1 MGHIQGVTM
10 PDSDISPNI
19 DPEDVLQNPGATD
32 LSDPSASITGAL
44 TDYANRPQPPGNS
57 LGLLMDDQQMRD
69 AGVHPEQT
77 GAPPSVIDATGASNT
92 NADPADGYAKVA
104 RLTRGM
110 VTGAHAAAS
119 GVSRLAGVAASDPMV
134 AGLKTLNT
142 IYSVPLSAA
151 EGTAR
156 GATDL
161 RNGAPLGETILGNG
175 LRTGLVIGASRI
187 PVVGPGAAFLAN
199 KYLPDGAAM
208 GHGIIQGLS
217 DPEQSRAALSAIQ

>member
-1 MGHIQGVTM
+1 M
-10 PDSDISPNI
+10 PDTDISLNI
-19 DPEDVLQNPGATD
+19 DPEDVSQNPGATD
-32 LSDPSASITGAL
+32 LSDPPASITGAL
-44 TDYANRPQPPGNS
+44 ADHANRPQPQANS

-69 AGVHPEQT
+69 AGVHPEQS
-77 GAPPSVIDATGASNT
+77 GAPPSVIDATGGGDAK
-92 NADPADGYAKVA
+92 ADPADGYAKVA
-104 RLTRGM
+104 RRMRGM
-110 VTGAHAAAS
+110 VTGAHTAAS
-119 GVSRLAGVAASDPMV
+119 WLAPASDPMV
-134 AGLKTLNT
+134 KGLETLNT

-151 EGTAR
+151 EGAAR

-208 GHGIIQGLS
+208 GRGIIQGLS